1 MCMQCM
7 MTAMG
12 ATASATGIRSFIAA
26 KHFPWVTPKRLKAIT
41 VALMVAALLVSALFV
56 TGSSAKSA
64 HHGAAIVHT
73 R

>member
-1 MCMQCM
+1 MRVQCM

-26 KHFPWVTPKRLKAIT
+26 KHFSWVTPKRLNAIT

-56 TGSSAKSA
+56 SGSSAKPA
-64 HHGAAIVHT
+64 HRGAAIVHT

>member
-12 ATASATGIRSFIAA
+12 ATASATGMRSFVAA
-26 KHFPWVTPKRLKAIT
+26 KRFSWMTPRRLKVLTA
-41 VALMVAALLVSALFV
+41 VLLSAALLVSATLV
-56 TGSSAKSA
+56 SGSSAKPA
-64 HHGAAIVHT
+64 HDRTAAQT